1 MHNTITCPT
10 DDRIKVALKD
20 TQYILYLKGTENLS
34 YPRPKFWDLIP
45 NEIGMVDSLKTF
57 KLKIKNRIMQDCL
70 SQHVT

>member
-1 MHNTITCPT
+1 MHNTITCPI

-45 NEIGMVDSLKTF
+45 NEIGMVDSLKT
-57 KLKIKNRIMQDCL
+57 
-70 SQHVT
+70 